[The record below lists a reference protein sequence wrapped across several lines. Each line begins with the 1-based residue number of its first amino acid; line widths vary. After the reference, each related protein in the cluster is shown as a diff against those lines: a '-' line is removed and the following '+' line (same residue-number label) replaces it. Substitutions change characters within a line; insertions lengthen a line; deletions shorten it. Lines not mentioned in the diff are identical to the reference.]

1 MSNHVRISNIDFN
14 YLTSAKMLMVS
25 YPDGKDDMF
34 RGLSKEQ
41 ANEKIG
47 EILEK
52 IDTSA

>member
-1 MSNHVRISNIDFN
+1 MSNHVRINNIDFN
-14 YLTSAKMLMVS
+14 YLASAKMLMVS

-41 ANEKIG
+41 ANKKIG

-52 IDTSA
+52 ADISS